1 VVERIFHRGRLEA
14 AMDHAVGAFFVIAGA
29 IGVPVGLL
37 HQLLEARRIA
47 FTEKITR
54 PLSAQNCA
62 RRIAPRRALIGS
74 ISGKKIEEKL
84 RWVERPGLAAFAQRK
99 NLPEEGFGF
108 FAIEEMLLV
117 GRAFIGVRN
126 KAVYIAL
133 GVQEDGTKD
142 YLGPW
147 DRKHRRRQILA
158 AGDERRQRGSTPQPA
173 PARSW
178 GLTL

>member
-1 VVERIFHRGRLEA
+1 MVERLFHRDRLEA
-14 AMDHAVGAFFVIAGA
+14 AMDHAVGAFFVVADA

-47 FTEKITR
+47 FPKKITR
-54 PLSAQNCA
+54 PLPAEDRA
-62 RRIAPRRALIGS
+62 RWIAPRRALIGS
-74 ISGKKIEEKL
+74 IASEKVEEKL
-84 RWVERPGLAAFAQRK
+84 GLEETPGLAAFAPAQ
-99 NLPEEGFGF
+99 NLPEEGFDF

-126 KAVYIAL
+126 KPVYIAL

-158 AGDERRQRGSTPQPA
+158 ADDERRQRGSTPQPA
-173 PARSW
+173 PARSC